1 MKLIL
6 ALLALIPALLFGA
19 VLFLLD
25 NPDLYRQ
32 QLNDAVKR
40 ETGFELN
47 INGDISWRYWPPIAI
62 KVSDIEIQPAGSDQP
77 FLLLETAAVDLKLI
91 PLLLGGELAIDGL
104 TIDGLTLNA
113 EVAADGK
120 GNWQVAD
127 TATAAAEADSSDSSA
142 NLNLDIAHMNISN
155 AIIRYHAPAADYVI
169 NLKSLATGA
178 VRADETTFIE
188 FDVSA
193 EDTLAGLSSSFQGDG
208 NITFS
213 RQLDQY
219 QFNQLAIKSLTR
231 LPDLSDIQASMTLNG
246 DADLSQGTANL
257 QAGQIQLAGLQAT
270 IDLQITQMQ
279 TTPILKGTVNIQP
292 FDIQSLL
299 AKLQL
304 PTIETRNP
312 DALNQFEMTANIK
325 GTPAAIHLTNIMA
338 KLDAMSIK
346 GSASAELGDVS
357 GARFDLSLDTLTLS
371 DYLPPDA
378 ENNTGGNNA
387 LSLPVD
393 SEVLPVDS
401 LKQYSLDGRI
411 HMAQLNYDTYQLND
425 LEFTVLN
432 GREQLE
438 VTTTASGYSGQ
449 IKHHFVARMPADAT
463 PTSTSRLTVSGVDI
477 TALTDLEWLTG
488 NMELASD
495 LRFRGHMLS
504 EVLDSMN
511 GSNQFLIK
519 QGSLDVSPVKKIAG
533 VIDSLRGQS
542 SGIGEWPDNM
552 PFESLVGTLTLTGG
566 IEANQQL
573 NVQLETMK
581 IVGTGG
587 IDYWQNQ
594 LDYDLGITLQESAT
608 SQFSVKPPL
617 AGLRWPLHCVG
628 AMDISPAK
636 LCLPNSK
643 DTQALVTDIIKQEL
657 KRQGQEKLKARLPE
671 LQDKAKELLK
681 GLFGT

>member
-193 EDTLAGLSSSFQGDG
+193 EDTLAGLSSSFQGAG

-246 DADLSQGTANL
+246 DADLSQSTANL
-257 QAGQIQLAGLQAT
+257 QAGQIQPAGLQAT
-270 IDLQITQMQ
+270 IDLQTPQM
-279 TTPILKGTVNIQP
+279 
-292 FDIQSLL
+292 
-299 AKLQL
+299 
-304 PTIETRNP
+304 
-312 DALNQFEMTANIK
+312 
-325 GTPAAIHLTNIMA
+325 
-338 KLDAMSIK
+338 
-346 GSASAELGDVS
+346 
-357 GARFDLSLDTLTLS
+357 
-371 DYLPPDA
+371 
-378 ENNTGGNNA
+378 
-387 LSLPVD
+387 
-393 SEVLPVDS
+393 
-401 LKQYSLDGRI
+401 
-411 HMAQLNYDTYQLND
+411 
-425 LEFTVLN
+425 
-432 GREQLE
+432 
-438 VTTTASGYSGQ
+438 
-449 IKHHFVARMPADAT
+449 
-463 PTSTSRLTVSGVDI
+463 
-477 TALTDLEWLTG
+477 
-488 NMELASD
+488 
-495 LRFRGHMLS
+495 
-504 EVLDSMN
+504 
-511 GSNQFLIK
+511 
-519 QGSLDVSPVKKIAG
+519 
-533 VIDSLRGQS
+533 
-542 SGIGEWPDNM
+542 
-552 PFESLVGTLTLTGG
+552 
-566 IEANQQL
+566 
-573 NVQLETMK
+573 
-581 IVGTGG
+581 
-587 IDYWQNQ
+587 
-594 LDYDLGITLQESAT
+594 
-608 SQFSVKPPL
+608 
-617 AGLRWPLHCVG
+617 
-628 AMDISPAK
+628 
-636 LCLPNSK
+636 
-643 DTQALVTDIIKQEL
+643 
-657 KRQGQEKLKARLPE
+657 
-671 LQDKAKELLK
+671 
-681 GLFGT
+681 

>member
-1 MKLIL
+1 
-6 ALLALIPALLFGA
+6 
-19 VLFLLD
+19 
-25 NPDLYRQ
+25 
-32 QLNDAVKR
+32 
-40 ETGFELN
+40 
-47 INGDISWRYWPPIAI
+47 
-62 KVSDIEIQPAGSDQP
+62 
-77 FLLLETAAVDLKLI
+77 
-91 PLLLGGELAIDGL
+91 
-104 TIDGLTLNA
+104 
-113 EVAADGK
+113 
-120 GNWQVAD
+120 
-127 TATAAAEADSSDSSA
+127 
-142 NLNLDIAHMNISN
+142 
-155 AIIRYHAPAADYVI
+155 
-169 NLKSLATGA
+169 
-178 VRADETTFIE
+178 
-188 FDVSA
+188 
-193 EDTLAGLSSSFQGDG
+193 
-208 NITFS
+208 
-213 RQLDQY
+213 
-219 QFNQLAIKSLTR
+219 
-231 LPDLSDIQASMTLNG
+231 
-246 DADLSQGTANL
+246 
-257 QAGQIQLAGLQAT
+257 
-270 IDLQITQMQ
+270 
-279 TTPILKGTVNIQP
+279 
-292 FDIQSLL
+292 
-299 AKLQL
+299 
-304 PTIETRNP
+304 
-312 DALNQFEMTANIK
+312 
-325 GTPAAIHLTNIMA
+325 
-338 KLDAMSIK
+338 MSIK

-411 HMAQLNYDTYQLND
+411 HMVQLNYDTYQLND

-519 QGSLDVSPVKKIAG
+519 QGSLDVSPLKKIAG

-552 PFESLVGTLTLTGG
+552 PFESLVGTLTLTDG

>member
-32 QLNDAVKR
+32 QLNDAVKQ
-40 ETGFELN
+40 ETGFELS
-47 INGDISWRYWPPIAI
+47 INGDVSWRYWPPVAI
-62 KVSDIEIQPAGSDQP
+62 QVTDIEIQPAGSDQP

-113 EVAADGK
+113 EVTADGK

-127 TATAAAEADSSDSSA
+127 TTSAATEAESSDRSA
-142 NLNLDIAHMNISN
+142 SLNLDIAHMNISN
-155 AIIRYHAPAADYVI
+155 ALIRYHAPATDYVI
-169 NLKSLATGA
+169 KLKSLATGA
-178 VRADETTFIE
+178 VRANEATSIA

-193 EDTLAGLSSSFQGDG
+193 EDTLAGLSSSIQGAG
-208 NITFS
+208 NITFN
-213 RQLDQY
+213 REFDQY
-219 QFNQLAIKSLTR
+219 QFNQLTIKSLTR
-231 LPDLSDIQASMTLNG
+231 LSDTSDLQASMTLNG

-257 QAGQIQLAGLQAT
+257 QASQIQLADLQAI
-270 IDLQITQMQ
+270 IDLQISQMQ
-279 TTPILKGTVNIQP
+279 TTPSLKGTVNIQP
-292 FDIQSLL
+292 FAVKPLL

-304 PTIETRNP
+304 PTIETRHP
-312 DALNQFEMTANIK
+312 DALKRFEMTANIEA
-325 GTPAAIHLTNIMA
+325 TPAAVHLTNIKA
-338 KLDAMSIK
+338 KLDAMTIN
-346 GSASAELGDVS
+346 GSASAALGTDS

-378 ENNTGGNNA
+378 ENNTEANNA
-387 LSLPVD
+387 GPLPTD
-393 SEVLPVDS
+393 SEVLPIDS
-401 LKQYSLDGRI
+401 LNQYSLDGRFHI
-411 HMAQLNYDTYQLND
+411 IQLNYETYQLND
-425 LEFTVLN
+425 LNFTVIN
-432 GREQLE
+432 DREQLE
-438 VTTTASGYSGQ
+438 VTTTANGYNGQ
-449 IKHHFVARMPADAT
+449 IKHHLVARIPADAAA
-463 PTSTSRLTVSGVDI
+463 TSTSRLTVSGVDI
-477 TALTDLEWLTG
+477 TALTDVEWLTG
-488 NMELASD
+488 SMELASD
-495 LRFRGHMLS
+495 IRFRGHMLS

-542 SGIGEWPDNM
+542 SGIGEWPDKM
-552 PFESLVGTLTLTGG
+552 PFESLTGTLTLTDG
-566 IEANQQL
+566 IKANQQL

-617 AGLRWPLHCVG
+617 AGLRWPLHCAG
-628 AMDISPAK
+628 AMDASPAT